1 MDREYFK
8 NPKGK
13 PEFSSGCFWFWNDKI
28 EKEEMIR
35 QQTLMAE
42 NGVGMPMIHS
52 RFGREIEYLGTEWM
66 ELVKTSL
73 AYSKKTAQKIWL
85 YDEDNWPSG
94 TCSKSVTKEE
104 KYREHFLRYKEV
116 EAKDW
121 KDFLNHIAKEQ
132 ILEIWNENE
141 KETCWVASD
150 SLNVIPVV
158 SDTVKKVV
166 YWEVKP
172 YNEGG
177 RSCVDYMNPEA
188 ISCFLEKTH
197 EKYKRELPTELFD
210 LVEGFFMDETRFYYC
225 YPWTVKFPQEFERRK
240 GYPILGN
247 LIKLFGNGT
256 RTAEEMDYLDV
267 AAQLYK
273 EATFWQVYH
282 WCEKNHVM
290 STAHLLGE
298 ETLAAQTRFEID
310 MMRQY
315 EAMHIPGLDHL
326 GKGIGSLDVR
336 FVVSAARNY
345 GKNRISCEAFG
356 ASGEDT
362 GIEDVIRVSNWLIQ
376 QGVNL
381 LIAHGYYYS
390 TRGERKNDFPPSYFF
405 QFKDWNKMKAYNEM
419 AARMMELNSGGKFFG
434 NILVYYPIET
444 FWKYYRPDPWEK
456 TGFGENG
463 SKILP
468 EKAAQIDREYQL
480 FLNMLED
487 RNVPYQIITN
497 DSMKNYQIKE
507 NKWVNC
513 LNQES
518 FHTIVFL
525 DTEIIPEETRKKI
538 QVYTQNNGRIF
549 SCHSETHV
557 FEEKKYDDI
566 RQMADACLQITD
578 IGLEVMEGTK
588 YCEHSVMAYPDH
600 LIDPYIH
607 NGENLYGVGISR
619 YDKDGHRIYNFTNYN
634 LSEEKITVKLND
646 ISTVELWNPENGE
659 QQILDGTTVSFVIP
673 ANRTRYLVGEK

>member
-1 MDREYFK
+1 M
-8 NPKGK
+8 
-13 PEFSSGCFWFWNDKI
+13 
-28 EKEEMIR
+28 
-35 QQTLMAE
+35 
-42 NGVGMPMIHS
+42 
-52 RFGREIEYLGTEWM
+52 
-66 ELVKTSL
+66 
-73 AYSKKTAQKIWL
+73 
-85 YDEDNWPSG
+85 
-94 TCSKSVTKEE
+94 
-104 KYREHFLRYKEV
+104 RYKEV

-132 ILEIWNENE
+132 ILEIWNEDE

-326 GKGIGSLDVR
+326 GKGIGSLDV
-336 FVVSAARNY
+336 
-345 GKNRISCEAFG
+345 
-356 ASGEDT
+356 
-362 GIEDVIRVSNWLIQ
+362 
-376 QGVNL
+376 
-381 LIAHGYYYS
+381 
-390 TRGERKNDFPPSYFF
+390 
-405 QFKDWNKMKAYNEM
+405 
-419 AARMMELNSGGKFFG
+419 
-434 NILVYYPIET
+434 
-444 FWKYYRPDPWEK
+444 
-456 TGFGENG
+456 
-463 SKILP
+463 
-468 EKAAQIDREYQL
+468 
-480 FLNMLED
+480 
-487 RNVPYQIITN
+487 
-497 DSMKNYQIKE
+497 
-507 NKWVNC
+507 
-513 LNQES
+513 
-518 FHTIVFL
+518 
-525 DTEIIPEETRKKI
+525 
-538 QVYTQNNGRIF
+538 
-549 SCHSETHV
+549 
-557 FEEKKYDDI
+557 
-566 RQMADACLQITD
+566 
-578 IGLEVMEGTK
+578 
-588 YCEHSVMAYPDH
+588 
-600 LIDPYIH
+600 
-607 NGENLYGVGISR
+607 
-619 YDKDGHRIYNFTNYN
+619 
-634 LSEEKITVKLND
+634 
-646 ISTVELWNPENGE
+646 
-659 QQILDGTTVSFVIP
+659 
-673 ANRTRYLVGEK
+673 